1 MALPRGEG
9 AMVFSMGK
17 GAPASQ
23 RGEEARATA
32 PITVAPITV
41 ASLLLL
47 PSPSIPSLSVLSP
60 MLPSPSLPSPLLLLP
75 SLPSP
80 FIKEELWLLSGE
92 RELELLPWK
101 PLVEEGETR
110 GRRTVTLLRG

>member
-1 MALPRGEG
+1 MGEKELPSGKKDLPLRKKDLPLRELWLSQGGKELW
-9 AMVFSMGK
+9 FSQGGK
-17 GAPASQ
+17 GLRLPKGGKKLGQ
-23 RGEEARATA
+23 R
-32 PITVAPITV
+32 
-41 ASLLLL
+41 
-47 PSPSIPSLSVLSP
+47 
-60 MLPSPSLPSPLLLLP
+60 LPSPSLPSPLLLLP